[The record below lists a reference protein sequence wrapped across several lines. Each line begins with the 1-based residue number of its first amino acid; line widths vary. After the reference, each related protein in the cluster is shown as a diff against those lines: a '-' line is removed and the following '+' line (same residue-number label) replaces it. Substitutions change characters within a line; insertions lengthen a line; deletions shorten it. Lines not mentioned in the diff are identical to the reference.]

1 MAAGKKNASRLK
13 ATIGFLDESGLLMA
27 PLVRRT
33 WAPRGQTPILRQR
46 TSSRDKV
53 SMIATLMVSPRR
65 RRVRLDTALMV
76 NANVDAECLVEYLR
90 ALLRHL
96 RGPLILGLGSAQR
109 ASRRPRQGAA
119 APPPQ
124 ASHRTTAA
132 LRPGTQPGRGHL
144 GLPQAQPARQP
155 CRRGCSRLG
164 AHRAG
169 PHPPRRPATVI
180 AAQLHPWLW
189 PASTAHI
196 GH

>member
-1 MAAGKKNASRLK
+1 MAAGKKNAARLK
-13 ATIGFLDESGLLMA
+13 ATIGFLDESGLLLA

-96 RGPLILGLGSAQR
+96 RGPLILIWDRLNV
-109 ASRRPRQGAA
+109 
-119 APPPQ
+119 
-124 ASHRTTAA
+124 HRAA
-132 LRPGTQPGRGHL
+132 LIKALLRRHPRLRTELLPPYAPELNPVEQLWQHL
-144 GLPQAQPARQP
+144 KWNCLANFAPRDVLQLAGVAR
-155 CRRGCSRLG
+155 
-164 AHRAG
+164 
-169 PHPPRRPATVI
+169 RRPA
-180 AAQLHPWLW
+180 
-189 PASTAHI
+189 HI
-196 GH
+196 RRNPNRLRAFDLPFD